1 MLSRAADLLTPP
13 HFGKISGA
21 ALVGADWLNLG
32 AGELV
37 VGLKNVGGSED
48 GKIVLSSLERV
59 LFRKRL
65 EDAMSFWQVTSSL

>member
-1 MLSRAADLLTPP
+1 MLSKAADLLTPP
-13 HFGKISGA
+13 HFGKIIGA

-32 AGELV
+32 SGALV

-48 GKIVLSSLERV
+48 GKIDLSSLERV
-59 LFRKRL
+59 LFWKRL

>member
-1 MLSRAADLLTPP
+1 MLSKAADLLTPP
-13 HFGKISGA
+13 HFGNIIGA

-32 AGELV
+32 SGALV

-48 GKIVLSSLERV
+48 GKIDLSSLERV
-59 LFRKRL
+59 LFWKRL

>member
-13 HFGKISGA
+13 HFGKIIGA
-21 ALVGADWLNLG
+21 AFVGADWLNSG
-32 AGELV
+32 AGALV